1 MKKYAELRAEVRRF
15 CSDAAQC
22 GLCNDLEQQAA
33 FRRITARLDEISTAH
48 PEFDAMK
55 MRRAY
60 YDLLPEAIPVK
71 LFRDAPF
78 YFAVGINGGWAVS
91 PGQWFFGKFGKV
103 IEENVPPLSGLFGT
117 EYLRGGFPAGIPGHL
132 QFFPLLFP
140 DEQGPFPNGLQKTE
154 IKKAG
159 IISRSTH
166 KTVSSKESPMQ
177 ILFPRKTCFL
187 AYDVT
192 SQGPKVK
199 RCS

>member
-103 IEENVPPLSGLFGT
+103 IEENVPPQDLAVFGARRKAKFILCCGRFVDRVHHMPP
-117 EYLRGGFPAGIPGHL
+117 LRRIL
-132 QFFPLLFP
+132 
-140 DEQGPFPNGLQKTE
+140 KTE

-187 AYDVT
+187 AYNVT